1 MDEQR
6 TIPDSETAV
15 IAKMSGIAL
24 TEEQLLSV
32 SNYVRTANDM
42 YKIIA
47 NVPTDDLTLAGRFF
61 PDACLI
67 IVQDAKRSHQR
78 SD

>member
-1 MDEQR
+1 MNEHR
-6 TIPDSETAV
+6 TIQDSEIAV
-15 IAKMSGIAL
+15 ISKMSGIAL

-47 NVPTDDLTLAGRFF
+47 NVPTDDLKLAARFF
-61 PDACLI
+61 PDA
-67 IVQDAKRSHQR
+67 
-78 SD
+78 

>member
-1 MDEQR
+1 MNEHR
-6 TIPDSETAV
+6 TILDSEIAV
-15 IAKMSGIAL
+15 ISKMSGIAL

-47 NVPTDDLTLAGRFF
+47 NVPTDDLKLAARFF
-61 PDACLI
+61 PDA
-67 IVQDAKRSHQR
+67 
-78 SD
+78 

>member
-1 MDEQR
+1 
-6 TIPDSETAV
+6 
-15 IAKMSGIAL
+15 MSGIAL

-61 PDACLI
+61 PDA
-67 IVQDAKRSHQR
+67 
-78 SD
+78 

>member
-6 TIPDSETAV
+6 PILDSETAV
-15 IAKMSGIAL
+15 IAKMSGIVL

-32 SNYVRTANDM
+32 YSYVRTANDM
-42 YKIIA
+42 YQTIA

-61 PDACLI
+61 PEA
-67 IVQDAKRSHQR
+67 
-78 SD
+78 

>member
-6 TIPDSETAV
+6 TILDSETAV

-32 SNYVRTANDM
+32 YSYVRTANDM
-42 YKIIA
+42 YQTIA

-61 PDACLI
+61 PDA
-67 IVQDAKRSHQR
+67 
-78 SD
+78 

>member
-6 TIPDSETAV
+6 PILDSETAV
-15 IAKMSGIAL
+15 IAKMSGIVL

-32 SNYVRTANDM
+32 YSYVRTASDM
-42 YKIIA
+42 YKTIA

-61 PDACLI
+61 PDA
-67 IVQDAKRSHQR
+67 
-78 SD
+78 

>member
-1 MDEQR
+1 MNEHR
-6 TIPDSETAV
+6 TILDSEIAV
-15 IAKMSGIAL
+15 ISKMSGIAL

-42 YKIIA
+42 YKVIA

-61 PDACLI
+61 PDA
-67 IVQDAKRSHQR
+67 
-78 SD
+78 

>member
-6 TIPDSETAV
+6 TILDSETAV

-32 SNYVRTANDM
+32 SNCVRTANDM
-42 YKIIA
+42 YKNIA

-61 PDACLI
+61 PDA
-67 IVQDAKRSHQR
+67 
-78 SD
+78 